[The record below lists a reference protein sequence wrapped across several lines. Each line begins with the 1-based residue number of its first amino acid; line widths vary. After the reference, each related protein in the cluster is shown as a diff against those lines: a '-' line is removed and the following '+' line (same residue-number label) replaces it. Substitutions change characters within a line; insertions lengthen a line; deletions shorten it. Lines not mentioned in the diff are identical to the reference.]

1 MLQAY
6 LDKILPELQYT
17 PLSKTLEIR
26 DGINIMDLERFK
38 EETQTIIIK
47 SILEEVLTKEKNTLI
62 IIPECWK
69 YLPEKYGS
77 PVKRPAEAFIRQGAT
92 NNNFLILDSQDIT
105 GISKAVLKQ
114 VSCWVLG
121 YQREINE
128 ISRTLDQIPLPK
140 NSKPKSEDIAT
151 LKVAQFFVATSEF
164 VKKCYAQPIWLN
176 DKTAE
181 KVARGE
187 IKVSELEQPLHIAP
201 YQIVPKLRENANESI
216 VDNKKINELR
226 EDFISN
232 RNDFFNK
239 FQQINETIS
248 AIHSEL
254 YKSKSIQINEDEI
267 VMRVL
272 QKVPVANPNFDKE
285 AVVREV
291 LARVPKGGSVTYE
304 VAPLEK
310 IKKDFLD
317 ETKQTVLSVISNL
330 NEKQKKMLKWIEQ
343 NGKNT
348 KKNEIFLNCFGKSA
362 TGGGAYTEL
371 GKQVLEMKNLEIIRV
386 DTQQRIFPYLKDK
399 LKNMLQ
405 QYGATEQEIEQVYN
419 HILAE
424 ILK

>member
-1 MLQAY
+1 
-6 LDKILPELQYT
+6 
-17 PLSKTLEIR
+17 
-26 DGINIMDLERFK
+26 
-38 EETQTIIIK
+38 
-47 SILEEVLTKEKNTLI
+47 
-62 IIPECWK
+62 
-69 YLPEKYGS
+69 LPEKYGS

-151 LKVAQFFVATSEF
+151 LKVGQFFVATSEF